1 MPNSIVCEYWIGK
14 NPIGAAIAATPAEV
28 KNGYLFAP
36 TGAGLGIGLDAEALL
51 RHAVK

>member
-1 MPNSIVCEYWIGK
+1 
-14 NPIGAAIAATPAEV
+14 V

-36 TGAGLGIGLDAEALL
+36 TGAGLGIGLNAPALL

>member
-1 MPNSIVCEYWIGK
+1 
-14 NPIGAAIAATPAEV
+14 V

-36 TGAGLGIGLDAEALL
+36 SSAGLGIGLDAEQLL